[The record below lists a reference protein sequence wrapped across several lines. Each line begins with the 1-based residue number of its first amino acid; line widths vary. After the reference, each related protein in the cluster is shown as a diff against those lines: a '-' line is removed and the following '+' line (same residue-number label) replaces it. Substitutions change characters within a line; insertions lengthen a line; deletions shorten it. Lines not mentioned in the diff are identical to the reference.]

1 MIHLSL
7 IVLVLILAAL
17 GLTAGFFLFIDV
29 DEDEEELKERISDL
43 EERNRSLKQTN
54 EAIRSELTPE
64 GKQYSRSVSKSCD
77 FVEDLIRFKDAVFGL
92 KSSKEKLRKKYDSE
106 FGVDMFREIMIS
118 EHEITSPLKRRLAD
132 SIFVGD
138 LGLEILKGI
147 KEEKT
152 RDESIRKAGIPLNV
166 GRRRVRLMKESGY
179 LDKRLKPTRLGDKV
193 LEN

>member
-1 MIHLSL
+1 MIHLLL
-7 IVLVLILAAL
+7 IVLVLILAAVS
-17 GLTAGFFLFIDV
+17 LTAGFFLFIDI
-29 DEDEEELKERISDL
+29 DEGEEELKERLSDL

-64 GKQYSRSVSKSCD
+64 GERYSRSVSKSCD
-77 FVEDLIRFKDAVFGL
+77 FVEDLIRFRDAVFGL

-106 FGVDMFREIMIS
+106 FGIDMFREIMIS
-118 EHEITSPLKRRLAD
+118 EHEITSPLKRRFAD

-147 KEEKT
+147 KEGKT

-179 LDKRLKPTRLGDKV
+179 LDNRLKPTRLGDKV
-193 LEN
+193 LE